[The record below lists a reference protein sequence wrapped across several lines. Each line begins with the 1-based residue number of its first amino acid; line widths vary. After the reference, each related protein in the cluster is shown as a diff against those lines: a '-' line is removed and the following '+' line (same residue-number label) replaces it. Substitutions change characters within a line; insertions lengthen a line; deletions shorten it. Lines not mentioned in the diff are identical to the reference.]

1 VRATTINE
9 EMKLAA
15 VRAIADLAKA
25 ESSEVVAQAYQGEEL
40 VFGADYLIPKPFD
53 LRLIV
58 EVAAAVAKAA
68 MDTGVAKQPIEDFER
83 YRERLGRFVFRSGML
98 MKPVFERA
106 RRDRRRLVFAEG
118 EDERI
123 LRALQVVVDDGIARP
138 ILVGRPDVVVSRIEK
153 LGLRLEE
160 GRDFSLTN
168 PESDPRYDDY
178 WRGYHRIMERRGVS
192 PDLARTI
199 MRTNSTVIAAMM
211 MQRGE
216 ADAMICGTYGHYG
229 WHLKHVLD
237 VVGMAPGIRDVSAIS
252 ALIVNKGTFFICDT
266 QVTPDPSMEEIVEMT
281 MLGADVVRRFGMNPK
296 VALISHSNFGNADT
310 PSARKMR
317 AAVVK
322 LRDRVPDMEVEGEMH
337 ADSAVNPVLRQR
349 VFPNARLSGAANLL
363 VYPNLEAANGAF
375 NLLKAAGDG
384 LAVGPLLVGA
394 AKPVHIVTPSISA
407 RGLVNMSALAVVD
420 SQSREGQKPLL

>member
-1 VRATTINE
+1 
-9 EMKLAA
+9 M
-15 VRAIADLAKA
+15 
-25 ESSEVVAQAYQGEEL
+25 
-40 VFGADYLIPKPFD
+40 
-53 LRLIV
+53 
-58 EVAAAVAKAA
+58 
-68 MDTGVAKQPIEDFER
+68 
-83 YRERLGRFVFRSGML
+83 
-98 MKPVFERA
+98 
-106 RRDRRRLVFAEG
+106 
-118 EDERI
+118 
-123 LRALQVVVDDGIARP
+123 
-138 ILVGRPDVVVSRIEK
+138 VGK
-153 LGLRLEE
+153 
-160 GRDFSLTN
+160 
-168 PESDPRYDDY
+168 
-178 WRGYHRIMERRGVS
+178 
-192 PDLARTI
+192 
-199 MRTNSTVIAAMM
+199 
-211 MQRGE
+211 
-216 ADAMICGTYGHYG
+216 
-229 WHLKHVLD
+229 
-237 VVGMAPGIRDVSAIS
+237 APGIRDVSAIS

-322 LRDRVPDMEVEGEMH
+322 LRDQVPDLEVEGEMH
-337 ADSAVNPVLRQR
+337 ADSAVSPVLRQR